1 MKKVALA
8 FVILIAVAIGA
19 LLVLPSFWDWNG
31 EKDRIAALV
40 KEHTG
45 RDLEIAGNV
54 SLRLL
59 PTPAFSAREVTL
71 ANIEGGSSP
80 AMAQLEELQIR
91 ISLLPLMRGKVFVE
105 SVTLVKPQVLLEVLP
120 DGRANWDFAAG
131 TPEPSGGAQ
140 APEPTSG
147 ATPAASQDEE
157 AVGDESIRVDSF
169 LIEEGTV
176 RYRDARSGRTEMV
189 SGLNADLGAE
199 SLLGPFVA
207 IGAAV
212 YQDVP
217 LEFEFSLGRVVDN
230 GATAISISLTLP
242 RAEASGQFVG
252 ALSRHEDLQTLRGR
266 LQAKGEDLAGLIRG
280 LPFAGAPAEAPAQLA
295 RPFSVQAEVTASET
309 DMQAEAVALAFGE
322 LSLDGELEA
331 SFGDVPDITA
341 TLSTKTIDLDAF
353 LAQPAEVPQGL
364 PSGDGGQV
372 TPSDAPPMRTE
383 AAPPAEGAAAQRLP
397 EGVAV
402 SLNLAADALLYR
414 GQTVRQVLV
423 AARLEDGRLNLRE
436 AKAQLPGSSDVSL
449 SGTLTSQE
457 QGPRFS
463 GDLEADSDNLRG
475 LLQWLGVDIAAIP
488 ADRLRRMSLM
498 TGIEADEK
506 RVTLRNTDLRLDV
519 SHLTGGVA
527 VALRER
533 PGLGIG
539 FTLDS
544 VNLDAYLPPEVSA
557 PPPTTAPA
565 VPGAPPAVGSPAPSA
580 APPAAAPAG
589 LSLLGR
595 FDANIDVEIGQLT
608 YRGLPLNGLRLNAT
622 LQRGGLV
629 VREMSIAD
637 LTGSRAHFTG
647 SLANVDREPSI
658 DGSLDVSV
666 SALSRVAKVLGL
678 GSTRQLPLES
688 FSLTGAINGNR
699 EELRFDQRLTALG
712 GTLHAAGKAELRP
725 ASLGVDAA
733 VELDHPNLSVLLS
746 ELLRDPSVATGLGS
760 VALKA
765 QLTAAPTAFR
775 LSDLQGQVARVE
787 VLAGEVAVN
796 LAGERPRVVADL
808 STGELPLLALAAP
821 AAAGKSGTGKASEA
835 PAARKTPAAK
845 GRGRW
850 SSKSI
855 DLSGLRAVD
864 AEVKLRSKAILVD
877 TTRLA
882 NADLEAVL
890 NGGVLDLKRFDS
902 QAYGGALSVTGRADA
917 RETALG
923 GLEVAAAITA
933 SEVELKDLLRDLTD
947 SDRFSGPLS
956 FESNLSTQGN
966 SEAALIAGLNGSG
979 KVDGTVTVA
988 TKVEEQAGALV
999 LEILGKK
1006 VKEIR
1011 GVTDST
1017 SVLFGAFAG
1026 APSKIDGT
1034 FIVEQGILRSD
1045 DLTVRG
1051 RDAVALTGGNVDLPA
1066 WRLESRTDVFRDED
1080 PKTPYLTAT
1089 LRGPLDKPD
1098 VGIKGQAFQRR
1109 EEPASVE
1116 SPAAEEED
1124 KTQQPDAKPQ
1134 DPEDLLKEGLKGLLK
1149 GLGG

>member
-1 MKKVALA
+1 MKKVAFA
-8 FVILIAVAIGA
+8 VVVLIAVAVGA
-19 LLVLPSFWDWNG
+19 LLVLPNFWDWNG
-31 EKDRIAALV
+31 EKYRIAALV

-80 AMAQLEELQIR
+80 DMAQLEELQIR
-91 ISLLPLMRGKVFVE
+91 ISLLPLMRGKVFIE

-120 DGRANWDFAAG
+120 DGRANWDFATG
-131 TPEPSGGAQ
+131 
-140 APEPTSG
+140 APEAPRSAQTPGTSVDE
-147 ATPAASQDEE
+147 APAAAQDDQ
-157 AVGDESIRVDSF
+157 AVGEESIRVDSF
-169 LIEEGTV
+169 LIEDGTV
-176 RYRDARSGRTEMV
+176 RYRDARSGRTEIV

-217 LEFEFSLGRVVDN
+217 LEFDVSLGRLVEN
-230 GATAISISLTLP
+230 GATAISASLALP
-242 RAEASGQFVG
+242 QAEASGQFVG

-266 LQAKGEDLAGLIRG
+266 LQTKGEDLADLIRG
-280 LPFAGAPAEAPAQLA
+280 LPLGATSTAIPPQLA
-295 RPFSVQAEVTASET
+295 QPFDVTAEVTVSKTEAL
-309 DMQAEAVALAFGE
+309 AKAVALTFGP
-322 LSLDGELEA
+322 LSMDGQLTA
-331 SFGDVPDITA
+331 KLGAVPDITA
-341 TLSTKTIDLDAF
+341 NLSTKTIDLDEF
-353 LAQPAEVPQGL
+353 LAQPAEVPQVL
-364 PSGDGGQV
+364 PSGDGGQAL
-372 TPSDAPPMRTE
+372 PSDAPPARANAT
-383 AAPPAEGAAAQRLP
+383 PPAGAATTQKLP
-397 EGVAV
+397 TGVAV
-402 SLNLAADALLYR
+402 TLNLAADALLYH
-414 GQTVRQVLV
+414 GQTVRQVQL
-423 AARLEDGRLNLRE
+423 AARLAEGRLNLQQ
-436 AKAQLPGSSDVSL
+436 ATAQLPGSSDVSL
-449 SGTLTSQE
+449 AGTLSSE
-457 QGPRFS
+457 ERGPRFS
-463 GDLEADSDNLRG
+463 GELEADSDNLRG
-475 LLQWLGVDIAAIP
+475 LLRWLGIDIAAVP
-488 ADRLRRMSLM
+488 ADRLRRMSLK
-498 TGIEADEK
+498 TGIEAGDN
-506 RVTLRNTDLRLDV
+506 RITLRDTDLYLDV
-519 SHLTGGVA
+519 SHLTGGIA
-527 VALRER
+527 VALRDR

-544 VNLDAYLPPEVSA
+544 VNLDAYLPAEV
-557 PPPTTAPA
+557 
-565 VPGAPPAVGSPAPSA
+565 SPAPETTVPA
-580 APPAAAPAG
+580 EAGAPAAEGPAPTAPTPSAEPAG
-589 LSLLGR
+589 LALLGR
-595 FDANIDVEIGQLT
+595 FDANIDVEIGQMT

-647 SLANVDREPSI
+647 SLANVDRDPSV

-688 FSLTGAINGNR
+688 FSLTGAVNGNR

-733 VELDHPNLSVLLS
+733 VELDHPNLSILLS
-746 ELLRDPSVATGLGS
+746 ELLRGSSIAAGLGP
-760 VALKA
+760 VALKG
-765 QLTAAPTAFR
+765 QLAAAPADFQ
-775 LSDLQGQVARVE
+775 LSALEGQVAGVA
-787 VLAGEVAVN
+787 LLGGAVAVN
-796 LAGERPRVVADL
+796 LAGERPKVIADL
-808 STGELPLLALAAP
+808 STGELPLVALAAP
-821 AAAGKSGTGKASEA
+821 AAAGKSKAGSSSEA
-835 PAARKTPAAK
+835 PAARKPQAAQ

-855 DLSGLRAVD
+855 DLSGLREVD
-864 AEVKLRSKAILVD
+864 AEVKLRSKAILID
-877 TTRLA
+877 RTRLA

-890 NGGVLDLKRFDS
+890 SGGVLDLKRFDS
-902 QAYGGALSVTGRADA
+902 EAYGGALSVTGQADA
-917 RETALG
+917 RETAPG
-923 GLEVAAAITA
+923 GLEVAAVVKA
-933 SEVELKDLLRDLTD
+933 SKVEMKDLLRDLTD

-956 FESNLSTQGN
+956 LESNLNTRGN
-966 SEAALIAGLNGSG
+966 SEAALVAGLNGNG
-979 KVDGTVTVA
+979 KVDGTMTVA

-999 LEILGKK
+999 LDILGKK

-1011 GVTDST
+1011 GVSDST
-1017 SVLFGAFAG
+1017 TVLFGAFAG

-1034 FIVEQGILRSD
+1034 FVVEQGVLRSD

-1080 PKTPYLTAT
+1080 PNTPYLTAT
-1089 LRGPLDKPD
+1089 LRGPLDNPD

-1109 EEPASVE
+1109 QEPAAVE
-1116 SPAAEEED
+1116 PPAPVEEE
-1124 KTQQPDAKPQ
+1124 KPQQPDAKPQ
-1134 DPEDLLKEGLKGLLK
+1134 DPEEMLKEGLKGLLK